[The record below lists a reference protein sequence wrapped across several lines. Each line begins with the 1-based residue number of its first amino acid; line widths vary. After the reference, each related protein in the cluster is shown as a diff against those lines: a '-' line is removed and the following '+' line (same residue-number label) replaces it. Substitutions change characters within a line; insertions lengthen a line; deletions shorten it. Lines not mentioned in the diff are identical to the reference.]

1 VADVMSLPTPLTT
14 LIGRHDDVAAVVTLL
29 RRPDVRLLTLTG
41 PGGVGK
47 TRLALA
53 VADDLVSTFADGVQ
67 FVSLAPL
74 IDPGLVDAM
83 VAQALSI
90 REAGEEP
97 LRTRLVASL
106 RDRHLLL
113 ILDNFER
120 VLEAAPLVTELLAS
134 CPQLTALVTSRTLLG
149 VSGEHIYPVPPLELP
164 MPLPGGTAIPLD
176 ALASSAAVQLFV
188 ERARAV
194 RPNFTPTQQN
204 AGAVAAICHR
214 LDGLPLAIELAAA
227 RVRHLPPPE
236 LLARLA
242 YRLPLLTG
250 GPRDQPARLQTMR
263 DAIAWSHDL
272 LSAEEQALFRRLAV
286 FAGGFTLKAAEAVVT
301 KVGASALEIDLLD
314 VLGQL
319 VDKSL
324 LYRVDHPDGEP
335 RLGMLE
341 TIREFAL
348 EQLIACDEETILR
361 DAHAAYFLTLVEQS
375 DREHSHA
382 QEEIEYVPRPG
393 ADQDNLRAALNWFE
407 VNGQTERFLR
417 LATSAAGLWDVL
429 GQYHEG
435 LNWLQRALAIAGDS
449 APSVRMR
456 ALRRLGVLAGNS
468 GRYPLADAAAADGL
482 ALAQSLGD
490 QAGMGWALVGLGIQ
504 ASRQGDLT
512 RELLL
517 EEQALAHFRVAE
529 DRYGQVH
536 VLSNLGDTAYS
547 MQNYARSA
555 SWTAEALVIGRELPD
570 KRYYTPALNSL
581 GQLALARHDIA
592 EASNSYIESA
602 RVSIEMS
609 DAMGVAAALS
619 GLAGVALL
627 RQDAERAARW
637 LAAAQAYLDHIGATT
652 IGTEEQYGRALAVAR
667 AALSVSAFEAAWA
680 AGRELPIQQA
690 TAEAIAETERAAAG
704 VHRESPTEH
713 DADFGLSP
721 REAEV
726 LRLLVL
732 GRTDDEIA
740 SVLFIGRR
748 TAQTHVASILKKLQV
763 SNRTEAAAF
772 AVRRQLG

>member
-1 VADVMSLPTPLTT
+1 MADVMSLPMPLTT
-14 LIGRHDDVAAVVTLL
+14 LIGRRDDVAAVMSLL

-53 VADDLVSTFADGVQ
+53 VADALASTFADGVQ

-74 IDPGLVDAM
+74 TDPGLVDAT

-90 REAGEEP
+90 REAGEDP
-97 LRTRLVASL
+97 LRMRLVASL
-106 RDRHLLL
+106 RDRCLLL
-113 ILDNFER
+113 ILDNFEQ
-120 VLEAAPLVTELLAS
+120 VLEAAPLVTELLVS
-134 CPQLTALVTSRTLLG
+134 CPQLRALVTSRTLLG
-149 VSGEHIYPVPPLELP
+149 VSGEQIYPVPPLELP
-164 MPLPGGTAIPLD
+164 TPLRGGPAIPLE

-188 ERARAV
+188 GRARAV

-204 AGAVAAICHR
+204 AAAVAAICHR

-236 LLARLA
+236 LLVRLA
-242 YRLPLLTG
+242 HRLPLLTG

-272 LSAEEQALFRRLAV
+272 LSPEEQALFRRLAV

-301 KVGASALEIDLLD
+301 KVGASASETDLLD

-324 LYRVDHPDGEP
+324 VYRVDHPDGEP
-335 RLGMLE
+335 RVGMLE

-361 DAHAAYFLTLVEQS
+361 DAHAAYFLTLVERS

-382 QEEIEYVPRPG
+382 QEQIEYVPRPG
-393 ADQDNLRAALNWFE
+393 GDQDNLRAGLNWFE
-407 VNGQTERFLR
+407 ASGQTERFLR

-435 LNWLQRALAIAGDS
+435 LDWLQRALAISGNS

-468 GRYPLADAAAADGL
+468 GRYPLADAAAEEGL
-482 ALAQSLGD
+482 ALAQALGD

-512 RELLL
+512 RELVL
-517 EEQALAHFRVAE
+517 EQQALAHFREAE
-529 DRYGQVH
+529 DRYGQAH
-536 VLSNLGDTAYS
+536 VLSNLGDTAYT
-547 MQNYARSA
+547 MQDYARAA
-555 SWTAEALVIGRELPD
+555 SWTAEALVVGRELPD

-581 GQLALARHDIA
+581 GQLAFARHDVA
-592 EASNSYIESA
+592 EASNCYIESA
-602 RVSIEMS
+602 QVSTAIG
-609 DAMGVAAALS
+609 DAMGVAAAVS

-627 RQDAERAARW
+627 RQDAERATRW
-637 LAAAQAYLDHIGATT
+637 LAAAQAYLDHIGAAT
-652 IGTEEQYGRALAVAR
+652 IGTEAQYGRALAVAR
-667 AALSVSAFEAAWA
+667 AALSALAFEAAWA
-680 AGRELPIQQA
+680 AGRELPIQRA
-690 TAEAIAETERAAAG
+690 TPEAIAETERAATTFDL
-704 VHRESPTEH
+704 RSSTEH
-713 DADFGLSP
+713 DAAFGLSP

-732 GRTDDEIA
+732 GRSDDEIA

-763 SNRTEAAAF
+763 SNRTEAAAL
-772 AVRRQLG
+772 AVRNQIS